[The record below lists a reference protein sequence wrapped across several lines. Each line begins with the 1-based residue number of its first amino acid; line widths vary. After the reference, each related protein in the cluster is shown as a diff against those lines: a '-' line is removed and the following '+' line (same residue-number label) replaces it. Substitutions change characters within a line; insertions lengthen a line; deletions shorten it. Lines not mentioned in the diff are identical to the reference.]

1 MKIGNTYT
9 RTLFFAGLTLLT
21 GLSGCFSRMSFP
33 RTGELRT
40 ESLHIAR
47 GAAKSARVEL
57 KMGSGELKVT
67 GGAADLAEGTF
78 SYNVIEWKPRTDYHV
93 SGDRGELTIEEPS
106 GTHSGM
112 HDTKNTWDLRL
123 NDSTPL
129 ELDVEVGA
137 GRTELNLGALSL
149 TRLDVQIG
157 AGEAEVDLA
166 GDWKHDVDV
175 HISGG
180 VGHATIKLPQS
191 VGVRATV
198 EGGIGS
204 VSAPDFQKDGDAYVN
219 SAYGKSRVTVHV
231 DVQGGIGDVHLE
243 LSGGSPIV

>member
-1 MKIGNTYT
+1 MKIGNT
-9 RTLFFAGLTLLT
+9 RTLFFAGLAMLT
-21 GLSGCFSRMSFP
+21 GAIGCSTFVSFP

-57 KMGSGELKVT
+57 KMGSGELKVA

-78 SYNVIEWKPRTDYHV
+78 SYNVAEWKPRTDYHV
-93 SGDRGELTIEEPS
+93 NGDRGELTIEEPS
-106 GTHSGM
+106 GTHGTL

-123 NDSTPL
+123 NDSVPL
-129 ELDVEVGA
+129 DLDVEIGA
-137 GRTELNLGALSL
+137 GRSELTLGALSL
-149 TRLDVQIG
+149 TNLEVQIG
-157 AGEAEVDLA
+157 AGEAIVDLS

-175 HISGG
+175 HIRGG
-180 VGHATIKLPQS
+180 VGHATIKLPKD

-204 VSAPDFQKDGDAYVN
+204 VSAPDFEKDGEAYVN
-219 SAYGKSRVTVHV
+219 SAYGKSRVTVRV
-231 DVQGGIGDVHLE
+231 EVQGGIGDVQLE

>member
-1 MKIGNTYT
+1 MKIRNT
-9 RTLFFAGLTLLT
+9 RTLFFAGLAMLT
-21 GLSGCFSRMSFP
+21 GMLGCSFNFP

-57 KMGSGELKVT
+57 KMGAGNLKVA
-67 GGAADLAEGTF
+67 GGAADLADGTF
-78 SYNVIEWKPRTDYHV
+78 SYNVAEWKPRTDYHV
-93 SGDRGELTIEEPS
+93 YGERGELTIEEPS
-106 GTHSGM
+106 GTHGAL
-112 HDTKNTWDLRL
+112 HNTQNSWDLRL

-129 ELDVEVGA
+129 ELNVEVGA
-137 GRTELNLGALSL
+137 GRTELLLGALSL
-149 TRLDVQIG
+149 TNLDVQIG
-157 AGEAEVDLA
+157 AGEATVDLA
-166 GDWKHDVDV
+166 GDWKNDVDV
-175 HISGG
+175 HIKGG

-219 SAYGKSRVTVHV
+219 SAYGKSRVTVRV
-231 DVQGGIGDVHLE
+231 DVQGGVGDVHLE
-243 LSGGSPIV
+243 LSGNSPIV